1 MKSKILYS
9 LLAISAAA
17 FCTILL
23 ISGDEVPVFKLANA
37 KTLSPSQ
44 ASDFDYSNI
53 NSTAEKK
60 QIFFDTLR
68 PIIENQNQIIRDNR
82 QHVLFAKE
90 HNTDHVWLTGIAKK
104 YDIEWDNNNAQW
116 DSLLTRLDTIPVELV
131 MSQAANESAWG
142 TSRFATKGNNLFG
155 QWCFKKGCGIVPGQ
169 RDAGTKHEV
178 KKFDSIN
185 SSVASYMHNI
195 NTTRAYRSLRSIR
208 SKLRAQNKPVN
219 AMVLA
224 KGLQKYSS
232 RGQAYV
238 KEIQSMIKTNLPLM
252 QGLNLAY
259 VAKQEQEK

>member
-1 MKSKILYS
+1 MKSKILFS
-9 LLAISAAA
+9 LLFVSAAA
-17 FCTILL
+17 FSSILFM
-23 ISGDEVPVFKLANA
+23 SKDEIPAFNLANA
-37 KTLSPSQ
+37 KILTPSH

-53 NSTAEKK
+53 KNVTEKK

-82 QHVLFAKE
+82 QHALFAR
-90 HNTDHVWLTGIAKK
+90 DHDIDIDWLTDIANK
-104 YDIEWDNNNAQW
+104 YNIEWDNSSPQW
-116 DSLLTRLDTIPVELV
+116 DSLLNRMDTIPVELV

-142 TSRFATKGNNLFG
+142 TSRFAKKGNNLFG

-195 NTTRAYRSLRSIR
+195 NTTRAYKSLRSIR
-208 SKLRAQNKPVN
+208 SELRSQNKPVD

-224 KGLQKYSS
+224 TGLEKYSS

-252 QGLNLAY
+252 QGLNQTY
-259 VAKQEQEK
+259 VAKQEQE